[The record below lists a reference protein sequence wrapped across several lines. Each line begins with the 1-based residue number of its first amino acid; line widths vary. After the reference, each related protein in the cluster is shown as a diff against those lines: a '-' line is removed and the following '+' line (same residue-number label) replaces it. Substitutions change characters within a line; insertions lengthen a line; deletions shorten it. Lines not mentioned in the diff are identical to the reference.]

1 MIRVVGRQFRSR
13 HEDRYEAV
21 RDGVVR
27 EYLAAPALVA
37 AELCGEDVQWDI
49 TKPVA
54 LLEEIAD
61 KSAPSHPKKALG

>member
-13 HEDRYEAV
+13 REDRYEAV
-21 RDGVVR
+21 HDGLR
-27 EYLAAPALVA
+27 SYLDAPALVA
-37 AELCGEDVQWDI
+37 AVLAGEDVQWDI

-61 KSAPSHPKKALG
+61 KSAPTHDKAHS